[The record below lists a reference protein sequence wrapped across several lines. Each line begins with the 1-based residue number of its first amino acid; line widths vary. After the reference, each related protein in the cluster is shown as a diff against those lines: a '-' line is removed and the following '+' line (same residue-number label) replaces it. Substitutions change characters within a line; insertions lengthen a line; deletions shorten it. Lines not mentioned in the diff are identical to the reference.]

1 MNKSELIEQLGRRTG
16 LSGDGARSAVEALFG
31 TAGEAG
37 LIGAALRAGDRVQ
50 LAGFGTF
57 EARDRK
63 QRVGRNPH
71 TRERILIPGGRSPAF
86 RPGSVLK
93 SQVR

>member
-1 MNKSELIEQLGRRTG
+1 MNKADVIQQLGRRAG
-16 LSGDGARSAVEALFG
+16 LSGDGARSVVDALFG
-31 TAGEAG
+31 TASEAG
-37 LIGAALRAGDRVQ
+37 LIGAALRAGERVQ

-71 TRERILIPGGRSPAF
+71 TRERIVIPGGRAPAF
-86 RPGSVLK
+86 RPGSLLK
-93 SQVR
+93 AQLR